1 MPRKIERLIGQAF
14 DSYQPTAVD
23 KSHTPNRGG
32 AYQPMVATK
41 APTPPKGGSGV
52 LSGNNNKK

>member
-1 MPRKIERLIGQAF
+1 MPRKIEILIG
-14 DSYQPTAVD
+14 SYQPEPVD

-32 AYQPMVATK
+32 AYQPTAAPK

-52 LSGNNNKK
+52 PPANGKK

>member
-1 MPRKIERLIGQAF
+1 MPRKIEKING
-14 DSYQPTAVD
+14 SYRPTPVD

-52 LSGNNNKK
+52 PSANGKK